1 MAASMSKE
9 PTRTASRATTP
20 PSESKADSEVPPPMS
35 TTMFPTGSL
44 IGRLAPMAAAIGC
57 SISCASAAPAFR
69 AASVTARRSTAVMA
83 DGTQTNTLGRLKRLT
98 PTRSSSRRTIRWV
111 TSNSVMAPLRSGRLA
126 TTCSGVLPIMCQA
139 SSPMARTSPVRSLM
153 AITDGSAST
162 TPSPR
167 A

>member
-1 MAASMSKE
+1 MAKSMSND

-20 PSESKADSEVPPPMS
+20 PSDNNADSEVPPPMS
-35 TTMFPTGSL
+35 TTMFPTGSEM
-44 IGRLAPMAAAIGC
+44 GRLAPIAAARGC
-57 SISCASAAPAFR
+57 SMSWASAAPAFR

-83 DGTQTNTLGRLKRLT
+83 DGTQISTLGRLNRLT
-98 PTRSSSRRTIRWV
+98 PTRSRSRRTIRWV
-111 TSNSVMAPLRSGRLA
+111 TSKSVMAPLRSGRLA
-126 TTCSGVLPIMCQA
+126 TTCSGVRPIMCHA
-139 SSPMARTSPVRSLM
+139 SSPMARTSPERSLM